1 MVLWRCHIPQ
11 CELQC
16 DSEDHL
22 LAHLHQH
29 HQLLVD
35 PEVKR
40 YPHVLH
46 FRCCYFMSLCGG
58 GPLLF
63 WSLCRW
69 GSEIIFPRFDC
80 QHDFDTW
87 FTIHKA
93 ATHTSFAKDQG
104 YDSAGGY
111 YTTWRCTRS
120 ARRGEVAADPVI
132 RSLRGKPT
140 IKLEAACTCTVRTC
154 KHVDGSVRAE
164 ITGLHTHWRSA
175 TELRNS
181 RLSPDTNSFVAS
193 MLAIGL
199 GDKAIMRLVQADV
212 FKWERRDDCDTA
224 VSRDSLLS
232 TQDIRNIRRLNS
244 PQLHSC
250 DTTSF
255 DMMVRVL
262 ILEENSPI
270 LYYKS
275 PGEPARDGLD
285 EDDWC
290 LVISTAW
297 MQEQLA
303 QNVSLSLSS
312 VFFPLWL
319 SRSCLS
325 LPLAHHPVSTLQLL
339 PSLTH
344 FLFSHRHTVLFRQM
358 VSILQLSPSLTHSLF
373 SHRYTRPVG

>member
-1 MVLWRCHIPQ
+1 MSRPSMRTTVRFRGPFVGAFASTSPITGGSRGEVVPSRTSLT
-11 CELQC
+11 
-16 DSEDHL
+16 L
-22 LAHLHQH
+22 LLF
-29 HQLLVD
+29 LSLCV
-35 PEVKR
+35 V
-40 YPHVLH
+40 VG
-46 FRCCYFMSLCGG
+46 CCYSCHCVVGVQGLSSL
-58 GPLLF
+58 
-63 WSLCRW
+63 
-69 GSEIIFPRFDC
+69 PRFDC

-104 YDSAGGY
+104 YESSEGY
-111 YTTWRCTRS
+111 NTTLRCTRS

-132 RSLRGKPT
+132 RPLRGKPT
-140 IKLEAACTCTVRTC
+140 IKLEAACTCAVRTC
-154 KHVDGSVRAE
+154 KHFDGSVRAE
-164 ITGLHTHWRSA
+164 IIGLHTHWRSA

-181 RLSPDTNSFVAS
+181 RLSPETNSFVAS

-199 GDKAIMRLVQADV
+199 GDKAIMRLVQADI
-212 FKWERRDDCDTA
+212 FNWERRDDCDTA

-255 DMMVRVL
+255 DMMVRAL

-275 PGEPARDGLD
+275 PGEPGRDGLD

-290 LVISTAW
+290 LVISTVW
-297 MQEQLA
+297 MQDQLA
-303 QNVSLSLSS
+303 HNVSLSLFS
-312 VFFPLWL
+312 VSLPLFL

-325 LPLAHHPVSTLQLL
+325 LT
-339 PSLTH
+339 
-344 FLFSHRHTVLFRQM
+344 
-358 VSILQLSPSLTHSLF
+358 LTHSTPCIHSSTATCAHSFPLF
-373 SHRYTRPVG
+373 FIGAPCSFGRWHTRPVG